1 MKIDG
6 KEIAGD
12 IIARLRSKTA
22 PKKILAAVLVG
33 EDPRSISFLRQKE
46 RAAKKLGVD
55 FRIYRLSEDYKNDDL
70 RREVGRIAKQKP
82 VGGVI
87 VQLPLPDGVS
97 SRYVLNAVPVSKDV
111 DVLSEKA
118 LAAFQ
123 NEKNT
128 ILPPAV
134 GAVKEILE
142 RMSVELHD
150 STVAVLGKGTLVGSP
165 VSTWL
170 TGKCKKLYTLDSKS
184 SMDILSQADII
195 ISGVG
200 RARALSPDVLKDG
213 AGVIDFGYHYSR
225 DGEVS
230 GDLGV
235 DSKNDLDKLAFYT
248 PTPGGTGPI
257 VVAKLLE
264 NFYTLCEK

>member
-6 KEIAGD
+6 KEIASD
-12 IIARLRSKTA
+12 IISRLKNKTA

-46 RAAKKLGVD
+46 RTAKELGVD
-55 FRIYRLSEDYKNDDL
+55 FRIYRLSESYKNDEL
-70 RREVGRIAKQKP
+70 RREVGRIATQKP

-97 SRYVLNAVPVSKDV
+97 SRYVLNAIPIGKDV
-111 DVLSEKA
+111 DVLGEKG
-118 LAAFQ
+118 LTAFQ
-123 NEKNT
+123 NGKNP

-134 GAVKEILE
+134 GAVNEILE

-150 STVAVLGKGTLVGSP
+150 SIVAVLGKGTLVGSP

-170 TGKCKKLYTLDSKS
+170 AGKCKELHTLDSKS
-184 SMDILSQADII
+184 NIETIKVADVV
-195 ISGVG
+195 ISGIGKPGVITTKI
-200 RARALSPDVLKDG
+200 LKEG
-213 AGVIDFGYHYSR
+213 AGVIDFGYYYSPN
-225 DGEVS
+225 GEVS
-230 GDLGV
+230 GDLNTEKGAE
-235 DSKNDLDKLAFYT
+235 LEKLSFYT

-257 VVAKLLE
+257 LVAKLLE
-264 NFYTLCEK
+264 NFYTLCGK